1 MSLVCCG
8 FCFVSSFSQML
19 WKSIVLRQLQR
30 TGNGIHT
37 SLVIPSLV
45 NVASLLLNTVVIIP
59 MNTVFVW
66 IVAYLFSFSFRQSQ
80 GGCAWPEYEEARNL
94 KRQDDKRY
102 PQNFKWRRGE
112 AHTHTHTHS
121 QLYSSSQA
129 KQYTVTTCFSSDYR
143 VSLPRCVQ
151 SRSLRVVGAVL
162 STRFATCGE
171 LVDGRLV

>member
-112 AHTHTHTHS
+112 AHTHTHTPS
-121 QLYSSSQA
+121 STALVKQNNIPSPPVFRRTTGSRYLAVYSLGVFAWWVQCW
-129 KQYTVTTCFSSDYR
+129 VH
-143 VSLPRCVQ
+143 VSLPV
-151 SRSLRVVGAVL
+151 ANL
-162 STRFATCGE
+162 SMEG
-171 LVDGRLV
+171 